1 MAVLSDTGPLQD
13 IGPEYAHLEHEVWE
27 EISLYF
33 KPKEFEDPGSMD
45 VGFLRLLFE
54 ARKLSGIPF
63 RILDTLRDDSRS
75 AHGEMPGIA
84 VDLQVL
90 NSRERSRITR
100 AAYSVG
106 FVRVG
111 IYEGSHGIYHG
122 MKKKDG
128 GGVHLD
134 ASRTK
139 SSDHMWTM
147 RLP

>member
-1 MAVLSDTGPLQD
+1 MSLTD
-13 IGPEYAHLEHEVWE
+13 IGPLDGLDPVLALLSHPVWQDIE
-27 EISLYF
+27 QYF
-33 KPKEFEDPGSMD
+33 KPRE
-45 VGFLRLLFE
+45 FLRLLFRARVE
-54 ARKLSGIPF
+54 AEVPF

-75 AHGEMPGIA
+75 AHGERPGIA

-90 NSRERSRITR
+90 NSRERSRVVR
-100 AAYSVG
+100 GAFAVG
-106 FVRVG
+106 FIRVG
-111 IYEGSHGIYHG
+111 VYEGSHGIYKG
-122 MKKKDG
+122 MQKKDG

>member
-1 MAVLSDTGPLQD
+1 MALSDVGPLEEVE
-13 IGPEYAHLEHEVWE
+13 PEFATLDHPVWE
-27 EISLYF
+27 DISEFFL
-33 KPKEFEDPGSMD
+33 PSEFEAPEKMD
-45 VGFLRLLFE
+45 VGFLYLLHTARDE
-54 ARKLSGIPF
+54 AGVPF

-75 AHGEMPGIA
+75 AHGEEPGIA

-90 NSRERSRITR
+90 NSRERSRVIR
-100 AAYSVG
+100 GGFAAG

-111 IYEGSHGIYHG
+111 CYEGSSGTYKG
-122 MKKKDG
+122 KVKKDG

-139 SSDHMWTM
+139 SQDHMWTM

>member
-1 MAVLSDTGPLQD
+1 MSLSDVGPLD
-13 IGPEYAHLEHEVWE
+13 DLAPEYAALDHPVWSKIAPQFFPE
-27 EISLYF
+27 
-33 KPKEFEDPGSMD
+33 EFEDPEKMD
-45 VGFLRLLFE
+45 AGFLILLHAARLE
-54 ARKLSGIPF
+54 AEVPF

-75 AHGEMPGIA
+75 AHGEEPGIA

-100 AAYSVG
+100 AAYQVG

-111 IYEGSHGIYHG
+111 IYEGSHGIYKG
-122 MKKKDG
+122 LTKKDG
-128 GGVHLD
+128 GGLHLD

>member
-1 MAVLSDTGPLQD
+1 MALSDAGPLDD
-13 IGPEYAHLEHEVWE
+13 IVPTFATLDHEVWD
-27 EISLYF
+27 EIAPELR
-33 KPKEFEDPGSMD
+33 PREFEDPEKMD
-45 VGFLRLLFE
+45 VSFLRLLHK
-54 ARKLSGIPF
+54 ARMLADVPF

-75 AHGEMPGIA
+75 AHGEVPGIA
-84 VDLQVL
+84 VDLQVV

-100 AAYSVG
+100 AAYEVG

-111 IYEGSHGIYHG
+111 IYEGSNGVYHGIP
-122 MKKKDG
+122 KKDG